1 MEGTGAHLLHSRH
14 RLGTSLLL
22 GVLLERSAAA
32 GNRCTATR
40 HRRTKCHQTK
50 CGRRRNSPLAGILL
64 HYRLL
69 QALVDGVIFCKL
81 CRSHTI
87 RVLFS
92 FSQSAVCGGS

>member
-50 CGRRRNSPLAGILL
+50 CVEEGTLL
-64 HYRLL
+64 
-69 QALVDGVIFCKL
+69 
-81 CRSHTI
+81 S
-87 RVLFS
+87 
-92 FSQSAVCGGS
+92 